1 MSDDTKVK
9 VVGLTKKFGD
19 LLVLNDISF
28 NVKKGDFVCIV
39 GPTGCGKTTFL
50 NLLVKLI
57 EPTSGQILIDG
68 EPADPKKHNI
78 AFVFQEPSAYPWL
91 TVEENLQYGLKIKKV
106 DQKTIEERTK
116 EIAESLGL
124 TEVLKSYPRELSASL
139 EQRVVIGRSFA
150 LHPDLLLMDEPYA
163 QMDIKVRY
171 YLEDQVIKLWQKTGS
186 TVLFITHNIEEAV
199 YLSEKC
205 LILSQKPTTI
215 KEEKIIDLPR
225 PRDIASPE
233 FDFTN
238 FKIAEPGNIFFL
250 LSALFVSINA
260 FVIKSVQ
267 LDKKNPI
274 CDDVVA
280 FYNNFITMIFF
291 TAASL
296 IAGTVKEV
304 QNIFTD
310 KYVALALLFAAAGQT
325 LVYVVYYHN
334 LRNYP
339 VWLVKVFLLFMP
351 IVSTIITFVLFGEH
365 MVGKQYIGM
374 AVVILGALGILMQ
387 QKAMP
392 ADKNKI

>member
-57 EPTSGQILIDG
+57 EPTSGQIL
-68 EPADPKKHNI
+68 I

-233 FDFTN
+233 FIELREYVT
-238 FKIAEPGNIFFL
+238 KQ
-250 LSALFVSINA
+250 
-260 FVIKSVQ
+260 IK
-267 LDKKNPI
+267 
-274 CDDVVA
+274 
-280 FYNNFITMIFF
+280 
-291 TAASL
+291 
-296 IAGTVKEV
+296 
-304 QNIFTD
+304 
-310 KYVALALLFAAAGQT
+310 
-325 LVYVVYYHN
+325 
-334 LRNYP
+334 
-339 VWLVKVFLLFMP
+339 WW
-351 IVSTIITFVLFGEH
+351 
-365 MVGKQYIGM
+365 
-374 AVVILGALGILMQ
+374 
-387 QKAMP
+387 
-392 ADKNKI
+392 

>member
-50 NLLVKLI
+50 NLL

-186 TVLFITHNIEEAV
+186 TFH
-199 YLSEKC
+199 YS
-205 LILSQKPTTI
+205 
-215 KEEKIIDLPR
+215 
-225 PRDIASPE
+225 
-233 FDFTN
+233 
-238 FKIAEPGNIFFL
+238 
-250 LSALFVSINA
+250 
-260 FVIKSVQ
+260 
-267 LDKKNPI
+267 
-274 CDDVVA
+274 
-280 FYNNFITMIFF
+280 
-291 TAASL
+291 
-296 IAGTVKEV
+296 
-304 QNIFTD
+304 
-310 KYVALALLFAAAGQT
+310 
-325 LVYVVYYHN
+325 
-334 LRNYP
+334 
-339 VWLVKVFLLFMP
+339 
-351 IVSTIITFVLFGEH
+351 
-365 MVGKQYIGM
+365 
-374 AVVILGALGILMQ
+374 
-387 QKAMP
+387 
-392 ADKNKI
+392 

>member
-1 MSDDTKVK
+1 M
-9 VVGLTKKFGD
+9 LFG
-19 LLVLNDISF
+19 
-28 NVKKGDFVCIV
+28 
-39 GPTGCGKTTFL
+39 
-50 NLLVKLI
+50 
-57 EPTSGQILIDG
+57 
-68 EPADPKKHNI
+68 
-78 AFVFQEPSAYPWL
+78 VFM
-91 TVEENLQYGLKIKKV
+91 VMGI
-106 DQKTIEERTK
+106 
-116 EIAESLGL
+116 
-124 TEVLKSYPRELSASL
+124 
-139 EQRVVIGRSFA
+139 
-150 LHPDLLLMDEPYA
+150 
-163 QMDIKVRY
+163 
-171 YLEDQVIKLWQKTGS
+171 
-186 TVLFITHNIEEAV
+186 
-199 YLSEKC
+199 
-205 LILSQKPTTI
+205 
-215 KEEKIIDLPR
+215 
-225 PRDIASPE
+225 
-233 FDFTN
+233 DFTN

-392 ADKNKI
+392 ADKNKR